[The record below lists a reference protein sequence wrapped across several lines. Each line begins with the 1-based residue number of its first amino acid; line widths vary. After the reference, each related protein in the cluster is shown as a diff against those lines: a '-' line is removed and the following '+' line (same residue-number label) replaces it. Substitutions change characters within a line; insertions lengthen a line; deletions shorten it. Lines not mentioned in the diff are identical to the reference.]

1 MRDTGSPAGGNGR
14 VMMLRRIIPRSVT
27 VRLVTSYSLLLLIL
41 GVVSMGVTTVSF
53 RYFTRQTLTQ
63 NLIIRD
69 QDVWRLTRGTLD
81 DPARVAQLV
90 ERWFAPETQNRF
102 IRIRVGDKV
111 IYRSGDPDA
120 GTFVA
125 ARVPQLDPRTGPHVA
140 MIGNLLLY
148 SRVYALPGRPDTI
161 IDMGRSYH
169 LVQAMER
176 RLFKSLLIGL
186 PLLLGVATLAGY
198 WLMRRALAPV
208 ETMIK
213 AAEAYTFNDP
223 HKRLP
228 IVRAE
233 PRMAAL
239 GMALNRILERLDGA
253 YSHVSRFATDAAH
266 ELRTPLTIIRGEL
279 EQVAG
284 GRLSSEEASR
294 TLAGAL
300 EEMDRLDATVDTLI
314 VLSRLEGLPSRRL
327 HNPVDLA
334 RLANQAA
341 IRATTAAAGK
351 GIDVVHVPGAPVM
364 VMGDGDQL
372 ARMLSAL
379 LDNAVK
385 FTPEGG
391 QVTVEAGAEGGM
403 GFVTVEDCGIG
414 IDPRHH
420 ERVFDRFYR
429 IQPARGDRSPGLGLS
444 IVRAVVMA
452 HGGRVSLRSVPDLG
466 SVFRVELPLAEPKH
480 RMGGDP
486 LLSPDVGAVG

>member
-1 MRDTGSPAGGNGR
+1 
-14 VMMLRRIIPRSVT
+14 
-27 VRLVTSYSLLLLIL
+27 
-41 GVVSMGVTTVSF
+41 
-53 RYFTRQTLTQ
+53 
-63 NLIIRD
+63 
-69 QDVWRLTRGTLD
+69 
-81 DPARVAQLV
+81 
-90 ERWFAPETQNRF
+90 
-102 IRIRVGDKV
+102 
-111 IYRSGDPDA
+111 
-120 GTFVA
+120 
-125 ARVPQLDPRTGPHVA
+125 
-140 MIGNLLLY
+140 
-148 SRVYALPGRPDTI
+148 
-161 IDMGRSYH
+161 
-169 LVQAMER
+169 
-176 RLFKSLLIGL
+176 
-186 PLLLGVATLAGY
+186 
-198 WLMRRALAPV
+198 
-208 ETMIK
+208 
-213 AAEAYTFNDP
+213 
-223 HKRLP
+223 
-228 IVRAE
+228 
-233 PRMAAL
+233 
-239 GMALNRILERLDGA
+239 
-253 YSHVSRFATDAAH
+253 
-266 ELRTPLTIIRGEL
+266 
-279 EQVAG
+279 
-284 GRLSSEEASR
+284 
-294 TLAGAL
+294 
-300 EEMDRLDATVDTLI
+300 LDATVDTLI

-341 IRATTAAAGK
+341 IRATTVAAGK

-480 RMGGDP
+480 RMGGAP